1 MTRGIQGTRWL
12 AGKGRARHGH
22 AGSPSRALDLPVSA
36 RARPLL
42 SAVLLACAFLV
53 FGFAAQAARS
63 LDLRDLSVDV
73 QRSLMAACGI
83 DDGRILQRHV
93 PCLSHHADAWRRLVF
108 QPDLSLYPPGEQKR
122 LREGCAEQVVKGP
135 APWGRCIEQEMV
147 RQKVS
152 VEYPDLGQLDA
163 DGVAQTRKACMPS
176 AKVSSHREAACQER
190 WLERLLAEQERAA
203 EDEPSVPVQTE
214 VAATKAEAEV
224 PSVEAQPMTGGLIGF
239 SQLDPDSDFWPDWSG
254 GAQYRPASSSG
265 GALAGHV
272 LFQRVSPAVFVVLAA
287 ANEADFRAA
296 RHVRQGSAV
305 AISEDRLATNCHTVK
320 DAGILVLLQ
329 GKIHGPA
336 ELVHADPSS
345 DRCILR
351 SMELTL
357 QPVPGVRDYVDMKI
371 GEPVFAIAAP
381 RGLQQSMQDGIVS
394 QLRTNAG
401 VNLIQTS
408 AYAAPGSSG
417 GGLFDSYGNLVGI
430 TNFVVGNDD
439 RLHFAIA
446 ADEFWK

>member
-1 MTRGIQGTRWL
+1 MRLVVCLT
-12 AGKGRARHGH
+12 
-22 AGSPSRALDLPVSA
+22 
-36 RARPLL
+36 
-42 SAVLLACAFLV
+42 LV
-53 FGFAAQAARS
+53 FTMQMIASGAQAARP

-73 QRSLMAACGI
+73 QRSLMSACGI
-83 DDGRILQRHV
+83 RDGRILQRHV
-93 PCLSHHADAWRRLVF
+93 PCLSHHAEAWRSLVF
-108 QPDLSLYPPGEQKR
+108 QPDLSLYPPGEQNR
-122 LREGCAEQVVKGP
+122 LREGCADMVEKGP

-147 RQKVS
+147 RQKVP
-152 VEYPDLGQLDA
+152 VEYPDLARLDA
-163 DGVAQTRKACMPS
+163 EGVGRVRDACAS
-176 AKVSSHREAACQER
+176 AADVSSHREAACQEH
-190 WLERLLAEQERAA
+190 WLERVLEEQEREAA
-203 EDEPSVPVQTE
+203 TQPEQPEASAPVN
-214 VAATKAEAEV
+214 VAAAAAEAEV

-239 SQLDPDSDFWPDWSG
+239 SQLHPDSDFWPAWQG
-254 GAQYRPASSSG
+254 GAQYRPGSATG
-265 GALAGHV
+265 DILTGDE
-272 LFQRVSPAVFVVLAA
+272 LFQRVAPAVFVVLAA

-329 GKIHGPA
+329 GKTHGPA

-351 SMELTL
+351 SLELTL
-357 QPVPGVRDYVDMKI
+357 QPVPGVRDYADMKI
-371 GEPVFAIAAP
+371 GEPVFAISAP

-394 QLRTNAG
+394 QLRSNAG

-417 GGLFDSYGNLVGI
+417 GGLFDRRGNLVGI

>member
-1 MTRGIQGTRWL
+1 MRLVVCLT
-12 AGKGRARHGH
+12 
-22 AGSPSRALDLPVSA
+22 
-36 RARPLL
+36 
-42 SAVLLACAFLV
+42 LV
-53 FGFAAQAARS
+53 FAMQIIATGAQAARP

-73 QRSLMAACGI
+73 QRSLMSACGI
-83 DDGRILQRHV
+83 RDGRILQRHV
-93 PCLSHHADAWRRLVF
+93 PCLSHHAEAWRRLVF

-122 LREGCAEQVVKGP
+122 LRDGCADMVEKGP

-147 RQKVS
+147 RQKVP
-152 VEYPDLGQLDA
+152 VEYPDLARLDA
-163 DGVAQTRKACMPS
+163 DGMTRVRDACAS
-176 AKVSSHREAACQER
+176 AAEVSSHREAACQEH
-190 WLERLLAEQERAA
+190 WLERVLEEQEREAATQPEQPEESAPANVAAAAA
-203 EDEPSVPVQTE
+203 ET
-214 VAATKAEAEV
+214 EV

-239 SQLDPDSDFWPDWSG
+239 SQLDPDSQFWPDWLG
-254 GAQYRPASSSG
+254 GAQYRPGSATG
-265 GALAGHV
+265 DILPGHE
-272 LFQRVSPAVFVVLAA
+272 LFQRVAPAVFVVLAA

-329 GKIHGPA
+329 GKTHGPA

-351 SMELTL
+351 SLELTL
-357 QPVPGVRDYVDMKI
+357 QPVPGVRDYADMKI
-371 GEPVFAIAAP
+371 GEPVFAISAP

-394 QLRTNAG
+394 QLRSNAG

-417 GGLFDSYGNLVGI
+417 GGLFDRRGNLVGI

>member
-1 MTRGIQGTRWL
+1 MAVREKQEASNPAESG
-12 AGKGRARHGH
+12 ART
-22 AGSPSRALDLPVSA
+22 AP
-36 RARPLL
+36 
-42 SAVLLACAFLV
+42 
-53 FGFAAQAARS
+53 AQ
-63 LDLRDLSVDV
+63 
-73 QRSLMAACGI
+73 
-83 DDGRILQRHV
+83 
-93 PCLSHHADAWRRLVF
+93 
-108 QPDLSLYPPGEQKR
+108 
-122 LREGCAEQVVKGP
+122 
-135 APWGRCIEQEMV
+135 
-147 RQKVS
+147 
-152 VEYPDLGQLDA
+152 
-163 DGVAQTRKACMPS
+163 
-176 AKVSSHREAACQER
+176 
-190 WLERLLAEQERAA
+190 
-203 EDEPSVPVQTE
+203 
-214 VAATKAEAEV
+214 VAAAKAEAEV

-239 SQLDPDSDFWPDWSG
+239 GQLDPESDFWPDWGG
-254 GAQYRPASSSG
+254 GARYRPASTEG
-265 GALAGHV
+265 ERLPGHV
-272 LFQRVSPAVFVVLAA
+272 IFERAAPAVFVVLAA

-329 GKIHGPA
+329 GETHGPA

-351 SMELTL
+351 SIELTL
-357 QPVPGVRDYVDMKI
+357 QPVAGVRDFSDMKI
-371 GEPVFAIAAP
+371 GEPLYAIAAP

-394 QLRTNAG
+394 QLRSNAG

-417 GGLFDSYGNLVGI
+417 GGLFDQHGNLVGI

>member
-1 MTRGIQGTRWL
+1 MCLTL
-12 AGKGRARHGH
+12 AFAMH
-22 AGSPSRALDLPVSA
+22 LI
-36 RARPLL
+36 
-42 SAVLLACAFLV
+42 AVDV
-53 FGFAAQAARS
+53 QAARP

-73 QRSLMAACGI
+73 QRSLMSACGI
-83 DDGRILQRHV
+83 RDGRILQRHV
-93 PCLSHHADAWRRLVF
+93 PCLSHHSEAWRRLVF
-108 QPDLSLYPPGEQKR
+108 QPDLSIYPPGEQKR
-122 LREGCAEQVVKGP
+122 LREGCADMVEKGP
-135 APWGRCIEQEMV
+135 APWGRCIEREMV
-147 RQKVS
+147 RQKVP
-152 VEYPDLGQLDA
+152 VEYPDLAPLDA
-163 DGVAQTRKACMPS
+163 GGVDRVRDAC
-176 AKVSSHREAACQER
+176 AAAAEVSSHREAACQEH
-190 WLERLLAEQERAA
+190 WLERVLAEQEQAA
-203 EDEPSVPVQTE
+203 ASQPAQPEATAPVN
-214 VAATKAEAEV
+214 VAVAEAKAEV

-239 SQLDPDSDFWPDWSG
+239 SQLDPDSDFWPDWQG
-254 GAQYRPASSSG
+254 GASYRPGSATG
-265 GALAGHV
+265 EPLTGHE
-272 LFQRVSPAVFVVLAA
+272 LFRRVAPAVFVVLAA

-329 GKIHGPA
+329 GKTHGPA

-351 SMELTL
+351 SIELTL
-357 QPVPGVRDYVDMKI
+357 QPVPGVRDYADMKI
-371 GEPVFAIAAP
+371 GEPVFAISAP

-394 QLRTNAG
+394 QLRANAG

-417 GGLFDSYGNLVGI
+417 GGLFDRRGNLVGI
-430 TNFVVGNDD
+430 TNFIVGNDD

>member
-1 MTRGIQGTRWL
+1 MHLVVGLT
-12 AGKGRARHGH
+12 
-22 AGSPSRALDLPVSA
+22 
-36 RARPLL
+36 
-42 SAVLLACAFLV
+42 LV
-53 FGFAAQAARS
+53 FAMQIVATGAQAARP

-73 QRSLMAACGI
+73 QRSLMSACGI
-83 DDGRILQRHV
+83 RDGRILQRHV
-93 PCLSHHADAWRRLVF
+93 PCLSHHAEAWRRLVF

-122 LREGCAEQVVKGP
+122 LREGCAELVEKGP

-147 RQKVS
+147 RQKVP
-152 VEYPDLGQLDA
+152 VEYPDLARLDA
-163 DGVAQTRKACMPS
+163 DGMDRVRDACAS
-176 AKVSSHREAACQER
+176 AGEVSSHREAACQEH
-190 WLERLLAEQERAA
+190 WLERVLEEQEREAA
-203 EDEPSVPVQTE
+203 SRPKQAA
-214 VAATKAEAEV
+214 VAAPEKVAAASAEATV

-239 SQLDPDSDFWPDWSG
+239 SQLDPDSDFWPDWQG
-254 GAQYRPASSSG
+254 GARYRPGRATDEI
-265 GALAGHV
+265 LPGHE
-272 LFQRVSPAVFVVLAA
+272 LFQRVAPAVFVVLAA

-329 GKIHGPA
+329 GETHGPA

-351 SMELTL
+351 SLELTL
-357 QPVPGVRDYVDMKI
+357 QPVPGVRDYTDMKI
-371 GEPVFAIAAP
+371 GEPVFAISAP

-394 QLRTNAG
+394 QLRSNAG

-417 GGLFDSYGNLVGI
+417 GGLFDSHGNLVGI

>member
-1 MTRGIQGTRWL
+1 MIRRVQGTRRSIGR
-12 AGKGRARHGH
+12 GKGT
-22 AGSPSRALDLPVSA
+22 GSPGLALSLALVALVLVGSA
-36 RARPLL
+36 VAARP
-42 SAVLLACAFLV
+42 
-53 FGFAAQAARS
+53 

-73 QRSLMAACGI
+73 QRSLMEACGI
-83 DDGRILQRHV
+83 RDGRIMQRHV
-93 PCLSHHADAWRRLVF
+93 PCLSHHTEAWRRLVF
-108 QPDLSLYPPGEQKR
+108 QPDLSLYPPGAQKR
-122 LREGCAEQVVKGP
+122 LREECADTAKKGP

-147 RQKVS
+147 RQKVP
-152 VEYPDLGQLDA
+152 VEYPDLARLDA
-163 DGVAQTRKACMPS
+163 AGVERVRDACASAAKA
-176 AKVSSHREAACQER
+176 SSHREAACQES
-190 WLERLLAEQERAA
+190 WLERVLQEQ
-203 EDEPSVPVQTE
+203 
-214 VAATKAEAEV
+214 AEAAAAQPQQPEQGPANLAAASAEATV

-239 SQLDPDSDFWPDWSG
+239 SQLDPDSDFWPDWQG
-254 GAQYRPASSSG
+254 GASYRPGSANG
-265 GALAGHV
+265 DPLPGHV
-272 LFQRVSPAVFVVLAA
+272 LFQRVAPAVFVVLAA

-329 GKIHGPA
+329 GTTHGPA

-351 SMELTL
+351 SLELTL
-357 QPVPGVRDYVDMKI
+357 QPVPGVRDFADMKI
-371 GEPVFAIAAP
+371 GEPVYAISAP

-394 QLRTNAG
+394 QLRSNAG

-417 GGLFDSYGNLVGI
+417 GGLFDRRGNLVGI

-446 ADEFWK
+446 AEEFWR

>member
-1 MTRGIQGTRWL
+1 MRLVVCLT
-12 AGKGRARHGH
+12 
-22 AGSPSRALDLPVSA
+22 
-36 RARPLL
+36 
-42 SAVLLACAFLV
+42 LV
-53 FGFAAQAARS
+53 FTMQMIASGGQAARP

-73 QRSLMAACGI
+73 QRSLMSACGI
-83 DDGRILQRHV
+83 RDGRILQRHV
-93 PCLSHHADAWRRLVF
+93 PCLSHHAEAWRRLVF
-108 QPDLSLYPPGEQKR
+108 QPDLSLYPPGEQNR
-122 LREGCAEQVVKGP
+122 LREGCADMVEKGP

-147 RQKVS
+147 RQKVP
-152 VEYPDLGQLDA
+152 VEYPDLARLDA
-163 DGVAQTRKACMPS
+163 EGVGRVRDACAS
-176 AKVSSHREAACQER
+176 AADVSSHREAACQEH
-190 WLERLLAEQERAA
+190 WLERVLEEQEREAA
-203 EDEPSVPVQTE
+203 TQPEQPEASAPVN
-214 VAATKAEAEV
+214 VAAAAAEAEV

-239 SQLDPDSDFWPDWSG
+239 SQLDPDSDFWPAWQG
-254 GAQYRPASSSG
+254 GAQYRPGSATGDLLSG
-265 GALAGHV
+265 HE
-272 LFQRVSPAVFVVLAA
+272 LFQRVAPAVFVVLAA

-329 GKIHGPA
+329 GKTHGPA

-351 SMELTL
+351 SLELTL
-357 QPVPGVRDYVDMKI
+357 QPVPGVRDYADMKI
-371 GEPVFAIAAP
+371 GEPVFAISAP

-394 QLRTNAG
+394 QLRSNAG

-417 GGLFDSYGNLVGI
+417 GGLFDQRGNLVGI

-446 ADEFWK
+446 AEEYWR

>member
-1 MTRGIQGTRWL
+1 MIRRLSSGARWGRLRSLARGTLLSGIAVLIGM
-12 AGKGRARHGH
+12 A
-22 AGSPSRALDLPVSA
+22 AGS
-36 RARPLL
+36 
-42 SAVLLACAFLV
+42 AV
-53 FGFAAQAARS
+53 QAAKP

-93 PCLSHHADAWRRLVF
+93 PCLSHHAAAWRRLVF
-108 QPDLSLYPPGEQKR
+108 QPDLSFYSPPEQKR
-122 LREGCAEQVVKGP
+122 LRDGCLDTVERGP
-135 APWGRCIEQEMV
+135 APWGRCIEMEMV
-147 RQKVS
+147 RLKVP
-152 VEYPDLGQLDA
+152 VTYPDLSSLNDA
-163 DGVAQTRKACMPS
+163 ETAETRDACGS
-176 AKVSSHREAACQER
+176 AGEVSSHREAACQTR
-190 WLERLLAEQERAA
+190 WLDRLTALREKQDAAQVTSTDATEPEQ
-203 EDEPSVPVQTE
+203 
-214 VAATKAEAEV
+214 VAAAGAEATV

-239 SQLDPDSDFWPDWSG
+239 GQLDPESDFWPDWGG
-254 GAQYRPASSSG
+254 GAQYRPASSDG
-265 GALAGHV
+265 KPLPGHV
-272 LFQRVSPAVFVVLAA
+272 IFERAAPAVFVVLAA

-329 GKIHGPA
+329 GKTHGPA

-351 SMELTL
+351 SIELTL
-357 QPVPGVRDYVDMKI
+357 QPVVGVRDFTDMKI
-371 GEPVFAIAAP
+371 GEPVYAIAAP

-394 QLRTNAG
+394 QLRANAG

-417 GGLFDSYGNLVGI
+417 GGLFDQHANLIGI